1 MLCELHLTKRRAQ
14 LAAILLR
21 LCHLPSS
28 PNPTIMF
35 GFFFA
40 ALTIMNIN
48 PFRTSLIPGLLLTGA
63 LAALAMFLATMPW
76 AKSAGL
82 SVLPL
87 AIVIGM
93 LLGNT
98 VFRMVEKPTGAGVD
112 YAKGILLRAGIILYG
127 FRITFQQIA
136 DVGLVGVLMAA
147 IVVGF
152 IFLLGTWLGR
162 KVFKLEPELAMLIG
176 SGAGICGAAAV
187 LATQP
192 VVRGKPEHVSIAVAT
207 VVVFGTISMF
217 LYPFLYPVAG
227 FSEHQFGLYIG
238 ASVHEVAQVVAA
250 GRAVGDVAAASA
262 VIEKM
267 LRVMMLA
274 PFLIVLSLWIKR
286 SRQSASGE
294 KMPLVIPWFAVAF
307 IAVAGFNSLH
317 LLPAN
322 VVDGLIWL
330 DTLLLAMAMTALGL
344 RTQWTALK
352 QAGIKPLLLALVL
365 FFVLIALGYGLVF
378 LLT

>member
-1 MLCELHLTKRRAQ
+1 
-14 LAAILLR
+14 
-21 LCHLPSS
+21 
-28 PNPTIMF
+28 
-35 GFFFA
+35 
-40 ALTIMNIN
+40 MNIN
-48 PFRTSLIPGLLLTGA
+48 PFRTSLIPGLLFTGA

-98 VFRMVEKPTGAGVD
+98 VFHAVEKPTGAGVD

-152 IFLLGTWLGR
+152 IFLLGSWLGR
-162 KVFKLEPELAMLIG
+162 KVFGLEPELSMLIG

-217 LYPFLYPVAG
+217 LYPFLYPLAG
-227 FSEHQFGLYIG
+227 LSEHQFGLYIG
-238 ASVHEVAQVVAA
+238 SSVHEVAQVVAA

-274 PFLIVLSLWIKR
+274 PFLILLSVWIKR
-286 SRQSASGE
+286 SRQSTSGE

-317 LLPAN
+317 LLPQN
-322 VVDGLIWL
+322 LVDGLIWL
-330 DTLLLAMAMTALGL
+330 DTLLLAMAMAALGL

-365 FFVLIALGYGLVF
+365 FFVLIGLGYGLVL